1 MVKDDDSI
9 LVVEGK
15 RARVEFAVRK
25 NGSMPAKEFL
35 DKVKTRDKT
44 NRARLDV
51 LFMRLAQRG
60 KNDLSESVFSNLTK
74 EIFEFKRHPYRV
86 ACFFMGNRCLLTHG
100 FPKRRGPAF
109 VAKEIKKATEIMAE
123 HLEREQQ
130 AHA

>member
-1 MVKDDDSI
+1 MDADEKIICKDKW
-9 LVVEGK
+9 GT
-15 RARVEFAVRK
+15 VEFAVRK

-35 DKVKTRDKT
+35 YKVKRRDRT

-60 KNDLSESVFSNLTK
+60 KNNLSEGVFDNLTK

-86 ACFFMGNRCLLTHG
+86 ACFFIENRCFLTHG
-100 FPKRRGPAF
+100 FRKRPGYAF
-109 VAKEIKKATEIMAE
+109 VAKEIQTATEIMAE